1 MAVGCDMKVE
11 HLLSPEFVEFSQKV
25 AEIYKQKEDKVKEFK
40 ELYMRHKADVAELEA
55 SVSRLKEEFESKV
68 GHD

>member
-1 MAVGCDMKVE
+1 MKLE

-25 AEIYKQKEDKVKEFK
+25 AEIYKQKEEKVKEFK
-40 ELYMRHKADVAELEA
+40 EMYLKHKAEVAELEA
-55 SVSRLKEEFESKV
+55 AAGRLKEDFDSKV